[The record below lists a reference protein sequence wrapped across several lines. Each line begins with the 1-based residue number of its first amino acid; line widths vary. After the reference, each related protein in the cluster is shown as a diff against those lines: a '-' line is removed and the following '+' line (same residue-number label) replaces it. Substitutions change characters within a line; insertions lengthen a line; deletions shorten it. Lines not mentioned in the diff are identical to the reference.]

1 MVYRGV
7 LEAAE
12 RFLVKWHE
20 DEAHLSGER
29 RAFAVGVA
37 HNGIILGGGEVTT
50 GEEWKETRPRKWGQ
64 RGGNRRGRMETAVD
78 ERRKETADRLLA
90 RHTRLTMNSKW
101 NMFMLYT
108 CAVNCSS
115 CDSDVCVFFL
125 CFACFLRFVI
135 LHDSNLVVPSF
146 KICPYDRQES
156 LLAAWMDDES
166 LICLFRI
173 VWSIIPPYHKLLR
186 LPGVRCFRGSC
197 FFCCA
202 SVRLAISLGV

>member
-90 RHTRLTMNSKW
+90 RHTRLTSKW

-108 CAVNCSS
+108 RAVNCSS
-115 CDSDVCVFFL
+115 CDSDVCVFLF
-125 CFACFLRFVI
+125 CFPCFSRFVI
-135 LHDSNLVVPSF
+135 LHDFNLVFPSF
-146 KICPYDRQES
+146 VLMTDRRVF
-156 LLAAWMDDES
+156 LRRGWMT
-166 LICLFRI
+166 R
-173 VWSIIPPYHKLLR
+173 
-186 LPGVRCFRGSC
+186 
-197 FFCCA
+197 A
-202 SVRLAISLGV
+202 